1 MIIRY
6 LVSFYSTKR
15 DGGGNPVA
23 DIWLAL
29 LENDDTV
36 IKELT
41 PGTSQAD
48 ALSAIAADLA
58 IAYPSDTLELT
69 GVVEDSISD
78 IQIELAG
85 KAELVHT
92 HAQADVTGLSA
103 RLDDLTTLE
112 GTVAGHTTAIAGKAA
127 TVHGH
132 VGADITDL
140 DDVVTQKVQ
149 EAQSAH
155 SHNIGDVL
163 GLTSVLDG
171 KADDAHEHTLSI
183 TSSASSVAMTVDGS
197 SVLAVVVAGTSPAH
211 KSDSPIYTPDTGAAS
226 KLLRAE
232 GYVVRS
238 GTTQRHPV
246 DSISVDGFGGHGG
259 MIYQNSTDGSIRM
272 FSGNKAYAAQSYY
285 LVLYFIS

>member
-69 GVVEDSISD
+69 GVVEDSIPD

-85 KAELVHT
+85 KAELVHA
-92 HAQADVTGLSA
+92 HAISDVTGLQA
-103 RLDDLTTLE
+103 ELDS
-112 GTVAGHTTAIAGKAA
+112 HTHAISDVTGLQTALD
-127 TVHGH
+127 
-132 VGADITDL
+132 ADIAISK
-140 DDVVTQKVQ
+140 VTNLQ
-149 EAQSAH
+149 
-155 SHNIGDVL
+155 
-163 GLTSVLDG
+163 TTLDG
-171 KADDAHEHTLSI
+171 KSNVGHTH
-183 TSSASSVAMTVDGS
+183 D
-197 SVLAVVVAGTSPAH
+197 
-211 KSDSPIYTPDTGAAS
+211 
-226 KLLRAE
+226 
-232 GYVVRS
+232 
-238 GTTQRHPV
+238 
-246 DSISVDGFGGHGG
+246 
-259 MIYQNSTDGSIRM
+259 
-272 FSGNKAYAAQSYY
+272 
-285 LVLYFIS
+285 